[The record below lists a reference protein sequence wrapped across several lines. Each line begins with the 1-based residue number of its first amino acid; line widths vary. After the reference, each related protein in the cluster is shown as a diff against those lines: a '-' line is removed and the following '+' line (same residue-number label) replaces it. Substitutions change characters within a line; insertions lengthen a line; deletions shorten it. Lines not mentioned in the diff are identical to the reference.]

1 MLHNQK
7 TRRGGGD
14 CLPSVR
20 YKPDYLDGGGIS
32 MLRAL
37 AALALGA
44 VALAGSVAGAQ
55 AQSIYADEIR
65 GGLYWHS
72 ADSGDFDASRLEDVN
87 VELLFAI
94 PTLDEALA
102 IGRLR
107 PHVGATINFGG
118 LESMVYGGIS
128 WTVPIGDTPFFVEA
142 AFGGTIHN
150 GHLEGADKPY
160 RNLGCSVMFHESIS
174 LGYEIT
180 EQASIMATA
189 EHASH
194 ASLCDG
200 PNQGLTNV
208 GIRLGWKF

>member
-1 MLHNQK
+1 
-7 TRRGGGD
+7 
-14 CLPSVR
+14 
-20 YKPDYLDGGGIS
+20 
-32 MLRAL
+32 MLRAWGALTL
-37 AALALGA
+37 A
-44 VALAGSVAGAQ
+44 VIALAGTTAGVQ
-55 AQSIYADEIR
+55 AQSIYPDEIR

-72 ADSGDFDASRLEDVN
+72 ADSGDFDASRLEDLN

-142 AFGGTIHN
+142 AFGGTVHN
-150 GHLEGADKPY
+150 GHLDGADKPY

-180 EQASIMATA
+180 EQASVMATA

>member
-1 MLHNQK
+1 
-7 TRRGGGD
+7 
-14 CLPSVR
+14 
-20 YKPDYLDGGGIS
+20 

-37 AALALGA
+37 AGLALGA
-44 VALAGSVAGAQ
+44 IALAATAVGAQ

-65 GGLYWHS
+65 GGLFWHS

-94 PTLDEALA
+94 PTIDEALA

-142 AFGGTIHN
+142 AFGGTVHN
-150 GHLEGADKPY
+150 GALSGAEKPA
-160 RNLGCSVMFHESIS
+160 RNLGCSVLFHESIS

-200 PNQGLTNV
+200 SNQGLTNV

>member
-1 MLHNQK
+1 
-7 TRRGGGD
+7 
-14 CLPSVR
+14 
-20 YKPDYLDGGGIS
+20 

-37 AALALGA
+37 AALAPGA

-142 AFGGTIHN
+142 AFGGTVRN
-150 GHLEGADKPY
+150 ARHLEGADKPY
-160 RNLGCSVMFHESIS
+160 RNLGCSVMFHGVDQRRLRDHRTGQHHGHRRARLACEPVRRPEPGPHAMS
-174 LGYEIT
+174 
-180 EQASIMATA
+180 AS
-189 EHASH
+189 
-194 ASLCDG
+194 
-200 PNQGLTNV
+200 
-208 GIRLGWKF
+208 GWAGSSS